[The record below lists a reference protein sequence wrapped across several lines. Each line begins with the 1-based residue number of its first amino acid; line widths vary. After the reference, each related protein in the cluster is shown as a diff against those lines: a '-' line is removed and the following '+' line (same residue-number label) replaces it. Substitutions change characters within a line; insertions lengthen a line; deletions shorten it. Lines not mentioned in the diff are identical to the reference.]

1 VQIEPAPVMMVDEE
15 PEEVDELMEIEE
27 VPLEPELEQTEV
39 DEELI
44 RESVAVLAGKKMTE
58 IEGIGPAYSEKL
70 AAIDINSIDQY
81 LLAAASRKGRQDIA
95 EKSGISSKLVLEW
108 ANRADLMRVEGI
120 GEEYSDLLEQT
131 GVDTVNELKYRNPE
145 HLYNSLLEINEQK
158 NLVRRVPSQADV
170 TKWVEAAQELPVV
183 LTY

>member
-1 VQIEPAPVMMVDEE
+1 MMAEE
-15 PEEVDELMEIEE
+15 ETDVDELMEVEDVAEE
-27 VPLEPELEQTEV
+27 TVTTEV

-44 RESVAVLAGKKMTE
+44 NASVAILAGKKMTE
-58 IEGIGPAYSEKL
+58 IEGIGPTYSEKL

-81 LLAAASRKGRQDIA
+81 LLAAASRKGRKEIA
-95 EKSGISSKLVLEW
+95 EQSGISSKLVLEW

-158 NLVRRVPSQADV
+158 NLVRRVPSQDDV
-170 TKWVEAAQELPVV
+170 TNWVASAQDLPVV